1 MPKGLPSNP
10 SDAIAA
16 YHVGLEVDSTEIA
29 QFSEISGLTIER
41 DVITLKENIAKGG
54 HMVIKQLPGARKP
67 PTITLKRAKN
77 TSMDLY
83 KWWEAM
89 DLGKLADGRRNGSVV
104 LYDYEMGEVGR
115 YNFVNAWVSKITMS
129 AAKAGS
135 NEPLMEEVSI
145 VCEDVTRVK

>member
-1 MPKGLPSNP
+1 VPKGLPGLP
-10 SDAIAA
+10 SDAIAS

-41 DVITLKENIAKGG
+41 DVITLKENTYDGKP
-54 HMVIKQLPGARKP
+54 VIKQLPGARKP
-67 PTITLKRAKN
+67 PTLTLKRAKN

-83 KWWEAM
+83 KWYEAIE
-89 DLGKLADGRRNGSVV
+89 LGKLAEGRRNGSVV

-115 YNFVNAWVSKITMS
+115 YNFLNAWVSKITMA

-145 VCEDVTRVK
+145 VCEDVVRVK